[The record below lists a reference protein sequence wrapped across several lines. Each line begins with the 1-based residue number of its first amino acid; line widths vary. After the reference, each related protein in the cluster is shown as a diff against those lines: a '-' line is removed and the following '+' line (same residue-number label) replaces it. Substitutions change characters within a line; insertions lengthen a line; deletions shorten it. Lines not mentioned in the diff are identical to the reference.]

1 MRYIYYLTF
10 VVKLLVLLYYHELQP
25 NAMAKSIKFEALT
38 VVDNKK
44 QSNSIP
50 SKRLSDQYMLEEHP
64 DLNNQELLQSHLQLR
79 LHTDQASTFLDQFS
93 QLPLP
98 S

>member
-44 QSNSIP
+44 QFYTVQEVIGSIYVGGTP
-50 SKRLSDQYMLEEHP
+50 
-64 DLNNQELLQSHLQLR
+64 
-79 LHTDQASTFLDQFS
+79 
-93 QLPLP
+93 
-98 S
+98 